1 MELND
6 NQAALILEA
15 DEEGEISVNVS
26 APDPNGIS
34 GALCQALAIKL
45 TSDGDLQSELVKM
58 LEGDNEEE

>member
-15 DEEGEISVNVS
+15 DEQGEITVNVA
-26 APDPNGIS
+26 APDPQGLS

-45 TSDGDLQSELVKM
+45 TEDASLQSELVKM
-58 LEGDNEEE
+58 IEEE